1 MTYTVT
7 ESTGTISV
15 QEHCAAFKAR
25 VRGHCPPFSSRPP
38 YPSALK
44 LRTAARS
51 VVYARSPAFQ
61 LQSAR
66 AFSLTRSLQNKELE
80 KRLEEQRKIDE
91 QKEKDKKKVYGQ
103 HYQDKEELEVPE
115 IAATDDSIAHGW
127 REVSF
132 SAPTPQYWSRD
143 LGHATIGP
151 GHGRHQARTLASF
164 SMEGKVCVVTGAAR
178 GLGNLF
184 ARTFVESG
192 CTKIVLMDLKQEEA
206 QKAADDLVEWFVEHG
221 DIQPGKV
228 TAIGIGCDVSN
239 EDSVKE
245 GFGQVVSRFGKVDA
259 VVASAGIVENYSA
272 FDYPTNRIRLLYD
285 INVHGAFFCA
295 REAAKHMIEQNT
307 KGSIVLVSS
316 MSANVSTITNC
327 QRASGKS
334 IVFCLHLTFESG
346 IDVDDQPQTPYNSS
360 KAAVKHMAASLAVEW
375 AKSGIRVNA
384 LSPGY
389 MLTSLTRTI
398 LDKNEELKVSC
409 GAHRLG
415 EVQNSHYD
423 RQNTWVNLT
432 PMGRMGEPEDL
443 KGAVIYLASEASAFT
458 SGTELRFGGTVIT
471 DGPQSVAHLGRI
483 AAHSASLLSS
493 SDDRPPCPRPPAAPA
508 APQHS
513 ASVGPIS
520 PATGLPDAL
529 AHIPIDY
536 IIDRLRSM
544 APYYWHRP
552 ETTNCT
558 IIVPT
563 EPVRMF
569 SRVANG
575 HSAIAGTS
583 SSGPLGAIRD
593 SRRSSA
599 PNAGARQPIRVRLHQ
614 DYLTAQSALFRNLFS
629 HSTITHLDPASAG
642 SRPLFTFSSLRHP
655 RMTGPA
661 HNPTVLL
668 PVPDHAS
675 FALLVHYL
683 YFGDTRTIENALR
696 TGTITWEGCV
706 RNVEHVRRRAT
717 DSVEEEE
724 EEEDGNEPSGSTG
737 AGSSQQ
743 RGLQTVLDTADQ
755 EAEGREYTRTSTK
768 VHTGQ
773 GLVDADELAA
783 MLERV

>member
-1 MTYTVT
+1 M
-7 ESTGTISV
+7 
-15 QEHCAAFKAR
+15 Q
-25 VRGHCPPFSSRPP
+25 
-38 YPSALK
+38 SALK

-127 REVSF
+127 RE
-132 SAPTPQYWSRD
+132 SRD

-206 QKAADDLVEWFVEHG
+206 QKAADDLVEWF
-221 DIQPGKV
+221 GKLDPNHIFPRVYLRV

-316 MSANVSTITNC
+316 MSAN
-327 QRASGKS
+327 
-334 IVFCLHLTFESG
+334 
-346 IDVDDQPQTPYNSS
+346 PQTPYNSS

-398 LDKNEELKVSC
+398 LDKNEELK
-409 GAHRLG
+409 
-415 EVQNSHYD
+415 
-423 RQNTWVNLT
+423 NTWVNLT

-458 SGTELRFGGTVIT
+458 SGTELRV
-471 DGPQSVAHLGRI
+471 DGA
-483 AAHSASLLSS
+483 
-493 SDDRPPCPRPPAAPA
+493 
-508 APQHS
+508 
-513 ASVGPIS
+513 
-520 PATGLPDAL
+520 
-529 AHIPIDY
+529 
-536 IIDRLRSM
+536 
-544 APYYWHRP
+544 
-552 ETTNCT
+552 
-558 IIVPT
+558 
-563 EPVRMF
+563 
-569 SRVANG
+569 
-575 HSAIAGTS
+575 
-583 SSGPLGAIRD
+583 
-593 SRRSSA
+593 
-599 PNAGARQPIRVRLHQ
+599 
-614 DYLTAQSALFRNLFS
+614 
-629 HSTITHLDPASAG
+629 
-642 SRPLFTFSSLRHP
+642 
-655 RMTGPA
+655 
-661 HNPTVLL
+661 
-668 PVPDHAS
+668 
-675 FALLVHYL
+675 
-683 YFGDTRTIENALR
+683 
-696 TGTITWEGCV
+696 
-706 RNVEHVRRRAT
+706 
-717 DSVEEEE
+717 
-724 EEEDGNEPSGSTG
+724 
-737 AGSSQQ
+737 
-743 RGLQTVLDTADQ
+743 
-755 EAEGREYTRTSTK
+755 YTCI
-768 VHTGQ
+768 
-773 GLVDADELAA
+773 
-783 MLERV
+783 

>member
-1 MTYTVT
+1 M
-7 ESTGTISV
+7 
-15 QEHCAAFKAR
+15 Q
-25 VRGHCPPFSSRPP
+25 
-38 YPSALK
+38 SALK

-127 REVSF
+127 RE
-132 SAPTPQYWSRD
+132 SRD

-316 MSANVSTITNC
+316 MSANVNC

-398 LDKNEELKVSC
+398 LDKNEELK
-409 GAHRLG
+409 
-415 EVQNSHYD
+415 
-423 RQNTWVNLT
+423 NTWVNLT

-458 SGTELRFGGTVIT
+458 SGTELRV
-471 DGPQSVAHLGRI
+471 DGA
-483 AAHSASLLSS
+483 
-493 SDDRPPCPRPPAAPA
+493 
-508 APQHS
+508 
-513 ASVGPIS
+513 
-520 PATGLPDAL
+520 
-529 AHIPIDY
+529 
-536 IIDRLRSM
+536 
-544 APYYWHRP
+544 
-552 ETTNCT
+552 
-558 IIVPT
+558 
-563 EPVRMF
+563 
-569 SRVANG
+569 
-575 HSAIAGTS
+575 
-583 SSGPLGAIRD
+583 
-593 SRRSSA
+593 
-599 PNAGARQPIRVRLHQ
+599 
-614 DYLTAQSALFRNLFS
+614 
-629 HSTITHLDPASAG
+629 
-642 SRPLFTFSSLRHP
+642 
-655 RMTGPA
+655 
-661 HNPTVLL
+661 
-668 PVPDHAS
+668 
-675 FALLVHYL
+675 
-683 YFGDTRTIENALR
+683 
-696 TGTITWEGCV
+696 
-706 RNVEHVRRRAT
+706 
-717 DSVEEEE
+717 
-724 EEEDGNEPSGSTG
+724 
-737 AGSSQQ
+737 
-743 RGLQTVLDTADQ
+743 
-755 EAEGREYTRTSTK
+755 YTCI
-768 VHTGQ
+768 
-773 GLVDADELAA
+773 
-783 MLERV
+783 

>member
-1 MTYTVT
+1 M
-7 ESTGTISV
+7 
-15 QEHCAAFKAR
+15 HN
-25 VRGHCPPFSSRPP
+25 
-38 YPSALK
+38 ALR
-44 LRTAARS
+44 LRSAARS
-51 VVYARSPAFQ
+51 IVYARPST
-61 LQSAR
+61 LQVHPAR
-66 AFSLTRSLQNKELE
+66 AFSLSHSLQNKEVE

-103 HYQDKEELEVPE
+103 HYQDKEDLEVPE
-115 IAATDDSIAHGW
+115 IAATDDSITHGW
-127 REVSF
+127 REG
-132 SAPTPQYWSRD
+132 RD
-143 LGHATIGP
+143 LGHATIGA

-192 CTKIVLMDLKQEEA
+192 CTKIALMDLKQEDA
-206 QKAADDLVEWFVEHG
+206 QKAADDLVEWFVQHG
-221 DIQPGKV
+221 DIQPGRVK
-228 TAIGIGCDVSN
+228 AIGIGCDVGN
-239 EDSVKE
+239 EDSVKAAFDE
-245 GFGQVVSRFGKVDA
+245 VVNRFGRVDS

-272 FDYPTNRIRLLYD
+272 FDYPTARIRLLYD
-285 INVHGAFFCA
+285 VNVHGAFFCA
-295 REAAKHMIEQNT
+295 REAAKHMIEKGV
-307 KGSIVLVSS
+307 KGSIILVSS
-316 MSANVSTITNC
+316 MSAN
-327 QRASGKS
+327 
-334 IVFCLHLTFESG
+334 IVN
-346 IDVDDQPQTPYNSS
+346 VPQPQTPYNSS

-398 LDKNEELKVSC
+398 LDKNEELK
-409 GAHRLG
+409 
-415 EVQNSHYD
+415 
-423 RQNTWVNLT
+423 NTWVNLT

-443 KGAVIYLASEASAFT
+443 KGAVIYLASDASAFT
-458 SGTELRFGGTVIT
+458 SGTELRLPTP
-471 DGPQSVAHLGRI
+471 GPSP
-483 AAHSASLLSS
+483 SLSNDHPS
-493 SDDRPPCPRPPAAPA
+493 RVRDQPARQQPPPPP
-508 APQHS
+508 P

-520 PATGLPDAL
+520 PTTGLPDAL

-536 IIDRLRSM
+536 VIDRLRSM

-563 EPVRMF
+563 ESLRMF

-575 HSAIAGTS
+575 HSAVAGTS
-583 SSGPLGAIRD
+583 SAGPPGAIRD
-593 SRRSSA
+593 ARRSSA

-642 SRPLFTFSSLRHP
+642 NRPLFTFSSLRQP

-696 TGTITWEGCV
+696 TGTVTWEGCV
-706 RNVEHVRRRAT
+706 RNVEYLGLRDEIKRFLGRWWRLWIAGGGQRQVHRRAT

-724 EEEDGNEPSGSTG
+724 EDGDEGMKSTIT
-737 AGSSQQ
+737 SSHQQ
-743 RGLQTVLDTADQ
+743 LGTQTMSEVADQ
-755 EAEGREYTRTSTK
+755 EAEGRDSYTCSFCFGRETGFARALLSAYLLYAYITRNVYLGGRSLYHNPLPAVHPLFTIPRTIVWEIRLSSS
-768 VHTGQ
+768 VPGV
-773 GLVDADELAA
+773 GLPHPAIADNAA
-783 MLERV
+783 GLQRYRGGRSVCTTLPGRF